1 MAFDIDPQTAAE
13 VRVGL
18 AAFTGGLIYHAIR
31 PASSIFKGVT
41 QIVASVLAGL
51 IFTEPCLLYFSIPQA
66 YAGAVGAGIGLLGL
80 SIAAQALRA
89 VEKLDLAALFR
100 VDPK

>member
-1 MAFDIDPQTAAE
+1 MAFDFDPRLAAE

-31 PASSIFKGVT
+31 PASSALKAATRIL
-41 QIVASVLAGL
+41 ASVLAGL
-51 IFTEPCLLYFSIPQA
+51 IFTEPTMLYFSIPQA

-80 SIAAQALRA
+80 TIASNALRA
-89 VEKLDLAALFR
+89 VEKIDLLAFLKN
-100 VDPK
+100 DPK